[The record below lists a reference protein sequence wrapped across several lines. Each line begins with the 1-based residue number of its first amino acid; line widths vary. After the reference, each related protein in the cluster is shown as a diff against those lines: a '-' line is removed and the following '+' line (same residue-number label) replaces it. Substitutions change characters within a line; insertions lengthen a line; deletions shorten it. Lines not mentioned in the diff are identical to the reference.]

1 MPARLQRISV
11 ALVSAVLLIGAVMS
25 TAQLIR
31 ELRTL
36 QRTQVQRAEL
46 QDVKYGLLDAEV
58 WVRQISAILAEQIEQ
73 FELTEQNRPQI
84 KRNLEVVLD
93 RMLSEV
99 EQVLRRRNAAGD
111 SWVDRL
117 QGSLRQGVQDWL
129 VDFDQLRARVPLY
142 ADAVL
147 EELDRPENRREIQR
161 QLLQAIEQ
169 ASNATFTQ
177 VDRSLQ
183 RQIEQTH
190 GCETTAD
197 CIEQLGQT
205 ASRLQARAQIGALWT
220 LGCVSLLFL
229 LAWRDPGLPL
239 SSGWRPPQGT
249 SQREDAAD
257 TARPIPS
264 PPPSH
269 ATCSEAEARAEA
281 EAGMPLASR
290 RRTLAPELMLMLA
303 AATLVLLSAGVMTP
317 MIEVEARIDE
327 LSLSLLGKPVVFT
340 DQVLYFQSKSIL
352 DLVQVLTATGA
363 ADMILVAGLVVLF
376 SLIFPTAKI
385 MASLIYYTDLKGW
398 RSRALVRFF
407 ALRSGKWSMA
417 DVLVVAILMAYIGF
431 DGLISSQLAE
441 LSGLGRQVDL
451 LTTNGTNLQLGFFL
465 FLAFVIAS
473 LFLSAMLEARAPRS
487 RPTQ

>member
-1 MPARLQRISV
+1 
-11 ALVSAVLLIGAVMS
+11 
-25 TAQLIR
+25 
-31 ELRTL
+31 
-36 QRTQVQRAEL
+36 
-46 QDVKYGLLDAEV
+46 
-58 WVRQISAILAEQIEQ
+58 
-73 FELTEQNRPQI
+73 
-84 KRNLEVVLD
+84 
-93 RMLSEV
+93 
-99 EQVLRRRNAAGD
+99 
-111 SWVDRL
+111 
-117 QGSLRQGVQDWL
+117 
-129 VDFDQLRARVPLY
+129 
-142 ADAVL
+142 
-147 EELDRPENRREIQR
+147 
-161 QLLQAIEQ
+161 
-169 ASNATFTQ
+169 
-177 VDRSLQ
+177 
-183 RQIEQTH
+183 
-190 GCETTAD
+190 
-197 CIEQLGQT
+197 
-205 ASRLQARAQIGALWT
+205 
-220 LGCVSLLFL
+220 
-229 LAWRDPGLPL
+229 
-239 SSGWRPPQGT
+239 
-249 SQREDAAD
+249 
-257 TARPIPS
+257 
-264 PPPSH
+264 
-269 ATCSEAEARAEA
+269 
-281 EAGMPLASR
+281 
-290 RRTLAPELMLMLA
+290 MLMLA
-303 AATLVLLSAGVMTP
+303 TATLVLLSAGVMTP

-363 ADMILVAGLVVLF
+363 SDMILVAGLVVLF